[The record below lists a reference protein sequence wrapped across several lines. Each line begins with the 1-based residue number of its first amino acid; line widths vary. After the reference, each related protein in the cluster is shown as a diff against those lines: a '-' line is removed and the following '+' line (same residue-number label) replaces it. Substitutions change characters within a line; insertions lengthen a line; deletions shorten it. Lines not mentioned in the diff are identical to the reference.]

1 MSYPFEIVE
10 GFKFVGIH
18 TKDYGMSLKE
28 RSAPTPEEKTIT
40 EDVPFMHGVYDFSM
54 LLGER
59 IYENRPLSY
68 TFEVYDRNY
77 EYRKVD
83 EAALKNWLMK
93 PGYSPLYDD
102 FDIGYYWLAKCTG
115 VDIEDDHKAGRLI
128 INVSFDA
135 YPFKKSELPEG
146 HDIWDDFNFELDVSQ
161 PVEYQVNGTLN
172 INLLNAGSC
181 SVVPTIT
188 VSAAMT
194 IQKDKITYNVPQGES
209 KSESFRLM
217 IGENPMTITGNGTI
231 KFTFYKELI

>member
-1 MSYPFEIVE
+1 
-10 GFKFVGIH
+10 
-18 TKDYGMSLKE
+18 
-28 RSAPTPEEKTIT
+28 
-40 EDVPFMHGVYDFSM
+40 
-54 LLGER
+54 
-59 IYENRPLSY
+59 
-68 TFEVYDRNY
+68 
-77 EYRKVD
+77 
-83 EAALKNWLMK
+83 
-93 PGYSPLYDD
+93 
-102 FDIGYYWLAKCTG
+102 
-115 VDIEDDHKAGRLI
+115 
-128 INVSFDA
+128 
-135 YPFKKSELPEG
+135 
-146 HDIWDDFNFELDVSQ
+146 LDVSQ

>member
-1 MSYPFEIVE
+1 MGTITE
-10 GFKFVGIH
+10 GFKRGNIH
-18 TKDYGMSLKE
+18 TKEFGMWLVS
-28 RSAPTPEEKTIT
+28 RSAPTPDEKTIT
-40 EDVPFMHGVYDFSM
+40 ESVPFMHGVYDFSM
-54 LLGER
+54 ILGER
-59 IYENRPLSY
+59 IYENRIISY
-68 TFEVYDRNY
+68 QFEIIDMNY
-77 EYRKVD
+77 QQRKLIQTKL
-83 EAALKNWLMK
+83 ENWLMK
-93 PGYSPLYDD
+93 DGFAPLYDD
-102 FDIGYYWLAKCTG
+102 HAPGYYYLAKCTG
-115 VDIEDDHKAGRLI
+115 VDVEDTSGGLTV
-128 INVSFDA
+128 NVEFEA
-135 YPFKKSELPEG
+135 YPFKISILEEG

>member
-1 MSYPFEIVE
+1 MGIITE
-10 GFKFVGIH
+10 GFKRGNIH
-18 TKDYGMSLKE
+18 TKEFGVWLVS
-28 RSAPTPEEKTIT
+28 RSAPTPDEKTIT
-40 EDVPFMHGVYDFSM
+40 ESVPFMHGVYDFSM
-54 LLGER
+54 ILGER
-59 IYENRPLSY
+59 IYENRIISY
-68 TFEVYDRNY
+68 QFEIIDMNY
-77 EYRKVD
+77 QQRKLIQTKL
-83 EAALKNWLMK
+83 ENWLMK
-93 PGYSPLYDD
+93 DGFAPLYDD
-102 FDIGYYWLAKCTG
+102 HAPGYYYLAKCTG
-115 VDIEDDHKAGRLI
+115 VDVEDTSGGLTV
-128 INVSFDA
+128 NVEFEA
-135 YPFKKSELPEG
+135 YPFKISILEEG